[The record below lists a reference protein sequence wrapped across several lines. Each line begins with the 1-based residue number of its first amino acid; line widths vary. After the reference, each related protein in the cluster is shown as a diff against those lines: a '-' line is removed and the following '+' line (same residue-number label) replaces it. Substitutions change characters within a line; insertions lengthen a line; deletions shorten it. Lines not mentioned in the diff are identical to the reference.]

1 MQNFS
6 SGLFNSFNNCCLFES
21 VNRFSVLTKSK
32 SVNNYQSFSSP
43 IATSSPIKKTKQ
55 STKPASK
62 LKILN
67 INCRSICNKVTEFE
81 CLIDSTG
88 ADIVIGTESW
98 LDNSILSSEIF
109 PKNMTIF
116 RKDRTSGRGGGV
128 FITVSDLINLNLMQI
143 VRYCGLN

>member
-1 MQNFS
+1 
-6 SGLFNSFNNCCLFES
+6 
-21 VNRFSVLTKSK
+21 VLTNNE

-55 STKPASK
+55 SAKPASK

-81 CLIDSTG
+81 CLLDSTS

-98 LDNSILSSEIF
+98 LDHSILSSEIF
-109 PKNMTIF
+109 PKNMTLF

-128 FITVSDLINLNLMQI
+128 CISFSDKFIPYRQP
-143 VRYCGLN
+143 